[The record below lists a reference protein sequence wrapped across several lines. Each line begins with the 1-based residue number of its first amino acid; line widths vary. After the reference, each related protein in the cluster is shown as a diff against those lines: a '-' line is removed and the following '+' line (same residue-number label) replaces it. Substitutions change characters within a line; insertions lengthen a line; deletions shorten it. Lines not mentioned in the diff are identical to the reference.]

1 MFILTFGGT
10 GATEEDRESCGTI
23 QKNKKNTCLE
33 VSTGEQ
39 VEQVTG
45 DGVMTGCEGRTS
57 SEGSAGQGDVQ
68 DFVKHTIV

>member
-1 MFILTFGGT
+1 MLILTFGGT
-10 GATEEDRESCGTI
+10 GATEEDRESLWNDP
-23 QKNKKNTCLE
+23 KKKNTCLE

>member
-45 DGVMTGCEGRTS
+45 DGVMTGCEGRT
-57 SEGSAGQGDVQ
+57 G
-68 DFVKHTIV
+68 

>member
-1 MFILTFGGT
+1 MERSKKI
-10 GATEEDRESCGTI
+10 
-23 QKNKKNTCLE
+23 KNTCLE